1 MCFYATSNIRTRCM
15 QFDHTMNERTQE
27 IINRFEKSWNDT
39 LERYQ
44 MLINNGGFDKWIPIR
59 DLIIEMKGN
68 GEWKHFRIGT
78 SMFTLIFS
86 RSVDFGL
93 RTDQKHV
100 KIETLN
106 FNDYEVTFRDADK
119 LYREYRISDLKDI
132 RLTKLLKTLK
142 GTLID

>member
-1 MCFYATSNIRTRCM
+1 M
-15 QFDHTMNERTQE
+15 QFNQTMNERTQE

-59 DLIIEMKGN
+59 DLIIKMKEN
-68 GEWKHFRIGT
+68 GDWKHFRIGT

-106 FNDYEVTFRDADK
+106 FNDYEITFRDADK
-119 LYREYRISDLKDI
+119 LYREYRISDLNDI